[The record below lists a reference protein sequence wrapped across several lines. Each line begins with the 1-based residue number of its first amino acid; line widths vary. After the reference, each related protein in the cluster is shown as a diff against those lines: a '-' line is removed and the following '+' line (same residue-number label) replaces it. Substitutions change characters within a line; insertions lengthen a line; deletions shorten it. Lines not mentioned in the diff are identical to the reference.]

1 MAKVPDVFED
11 LKNCYSENEEYSS
24 DADQL
29 SLNQKSFYD
38 TSYDTLHEDHGG
50 KLRSLGTSEA
60 SKMSQLTFKE
70 SVVVLAANGKVLKK
84 RRLSFD
90 QFITDE
96 DLEAIANDTK
106 EEPIQPHLA
115 PMSFQSSMKYSF
127 MKVIKQQC
135 ILSDTLSQSLI
146 RDTSGQ
152 YLMAAALNDLNQAV
166 KFDMGAY
173 ITDEDSPFP
182 VTLRISKTR
191 LFLSAQNE
199 DEPVLLKEMP
209 ETPKAIKDETN
220 LLFLWESHG
229 TKNYFKSVAQ
239 PKLFIAT
246 KQEHLVHMARG
257 QPSIT
262 DFQILENGP

>member
-38 TSYDTLHEDHGG
+38 ASYDTLHEDHGG

-70 SVVVLAANGKVLKK
+70 SVVVLTANGKVLKK
-84 RRLSFD
+84 RRLSFN
-90 QFITDE
+90 QFITNE
-96 DLEAIANDTK
+96 DLEAIANDAE
-106 EEPIQPHLA
+106 EEPIRPQLA
-115 PMSFQSSMKYSF
+115 PNNFQSSIKYSF
-127 MKVIKQQC
+127 NKVIKKQC
-135 ILSDTLSQSLI
+135 TLSDTSSQGLI

-152 YLMAAALNDLNQAV
+152 YLMAAALQDPNQAV

-173 ITDEDSPFP
+173 ITDEDSPLP
-182 VTLRISKTR
+182 VTLRISETR
-191 LFLSAQNE
+191 LFLSAQNK

-209 ETPKAIKDETN
+209 ETPKAIQDETN
-220 LLFLWESHG
+220 LLFFWESHG
-229 TKNYFKSVAQ
+229 TKNYFNSVAQ

-246 KQEHLVHMARG
+246 KQDQLVHMATG
-257 QPSIT
+257 LPSNT
-262 DFQILENGP
+262 DFQILENKP